1 MISLDT
7 VWKEAPGQTKE
18 TLERLY
24 VSVGLGIF
32 PSISLAY
39 PGVKWKKMDGWME
52 KYKRNCVT
60 LQFNNF

>member
-1 MISLDT
+1 MALCLICSNIVPQHKPNVSRKVMISLDT

-32 PSISLAY
+32 PSIFFSLS
-39 PGVKWKKMDGWME
+39 GG
-52 KYKRNCVT
+52 
-60 LQFNNF
+60 